1 MGRRKRQSHGRGD
14 PGQPRHDCDGLAGS
28 RLSPLAGDVEGKL
41 LQARVHGDHLWW
53 SGLLVSRPV
62 AGTLTRRYPLEIV
75 AHSAHPKIDR
85 ALTEVGSEIAS
96 ITPSSVERASRD
108 LVQYLSPTPLQYSRA
123 FTDKARC
130 HVHIKVESIQPIRAF
145 KVRGALTKVMRL
157 HPEKGSAGVITASA
171 GNHGQ
176 GVAYAAAV
184 FKIPATVYV
193 PETANQLK
201 VEAIRRLGATVV
213 LAGRNYND
221 AYLEAMRHQE
231 EGGATFVHAFND
243 PDVIAGQG
251 SIAVELLRD
260 LEDFDTVLV
269 PIGGGGLIGG
279 IALYLKES
287 RPKVRVIGVEPA
299 GADGM
304 HRSLQAGRVVTLER
318 VNTIADG
325 LAASA
330 PGKLTLEL
338 AQRYVDEV
346 VLVQDAEMLRA
357 IRLLFEWEHLLA
369 EPAGAA
375 ALAALLYHYSPAPNE
390 KVVAILSGANVTD
403 EVMIRAL
410 KSR

>member
-1 MGRRKRQSHGRGD
+1 MCTFPRFD
-14 PGQPRHDCDGLAGS
+14 P
-28 RLSPLAGDVEGKL
+28 VE
-41 LQARVHGDHLWW
+41 
-53 SGLLVSRPV
+53 LVS
-62 AGTLTRRYPLEIV
+62 
-75 AHSAHPKIDR
+75 HPPIIDR
-85 ALTEVGSEIAS
+85 ALREVESETAGV
-96 ITPSSVERASRD
+96 TPSSVEAAARD
-108 LVQYLSPTPLQYSRA
+108 LSAYLAPTPLQYSRA

-130 HVHIKVESIQPIRAF
+130 YVHIKIESIQPIRAF

-157 HPEKGSAGVITASA
+157 HPEERSKGIITASA

-176 GVAYAAAV
+176 GVAYAAAT

-201 VEAIRRLGATVV
+201 VEAIRRLGAQVV
-213 LAGRNYND
+213 PAGRNYND
-221 AYLEAMRHQE
+221 AYMEAMRHQE
-231 EGGATFVHAFND
+231 QGGATFVHAFDD

-260 LEDFDTVLV
+260 LDDIDTVLV

-279 IALYLKES
+279 IALYLKEK
-287 RPKVRVIGVEPA
+287 RPQIKVIGAEPV

-304 HRSLQAGRVVTLER
+304 RRSLEAGRIVTLDR

-330 PGKLTLEL
+330 PGKLTFEL
-338 AQRYVDEV
+338 AKRYVDEV
-346 VLVQDAEMLRA
+346 VRVEDAEMLRA
-357 IRLLFEWEHLLA
+357 IRLVFEWEHLLA

-375 ALAALLYHYSPAPNE
+375 ALAALLYHYSPGPNE
-390 KVVAILSGANVTD
+390 KVVVVLSGANVTD

>member
-1 MGRRKRQSHGRGD
+1 VCAFSRFD
-14 PGQPRHDCDGLAGS
+14 PVKVVRHA
-28 RLSPLAGDVEGKL
+28 P
-41 LQARVHGDHLWW
+41 
-53 SGLLVSRPV
+53 
-62 AGTLTRRYPLEIV
+62 I
-75 AHSAHPKIDR
+75 IDR
-85 ALTEVGSEIAS
+85 ALREVESERIG
-96 ITPSSVERASRD
+96 ITPASVEAAARD
-108 LVQYLSPTPLQYSRA
+108 IAQHLRPTPLQYSHA

-130 HVHIKVESIQPIRAF
+130 YVHIKVESIQPIRAF

-157 HPEKGSAGVITASA
+157 HPEERSRGVITASA

-176 GVAYAAAV
+176 GVAYAAAA

-201 VEAIRRLGATVV
+201 VEAIRRLGAEVV
-213 LAGRNYND
+213 PAGRNYND
-221 AYLEAMRHQE
+221 AFLEAMRHQE
-231 EGGATFVHAFND
+231 RGGATFVHAFDD

-251 SIAVELLRD
+251 TIAVELLQD
-260 LEDFDTVLV
+260 LADVDTVLV

-279 IALYLKES
+279 IALYLKEK
-287 RPKVRVIGVEPA
+287 RPHVKVIGAEPT

-304 HRSLQAGRVVTLER
+304 RRSLDAGRIVTLDR

-330 PGKLTLEL
+330 PGKLTFEL
-338 AQRYVDEV
+338 AKRYVDDV
-346 VLVQDAEMLRA
+346 VVVEDSEMLRA
-357 IRLLFEWEHLLA
+357 IRLVFEWEHLLA

-375 ALAALLYHYSPAPNE
+375 AIAALLYHYRPTPNE
-390 KVVAILSGANVTD
+390 KVAVILSGANVTD

>member
-1 MGRRKRQSHGRGD
+1 LG
-14 PGQPRHDCDGLAGS
+14 
-28 RLSPLAGDVEGKL
+28 
-41 LQARVHGDHLWW
+41 
-53 SGLLVSRPV
+53 
-62 AGTLTRRYPLEIV
+62 
-75 AHSAHPKIDR
+75 
-85 ALTEVGSEIAS
+85 EVGSEIAS
-96 ITPSSVERASRD
+96 ITPASVERAARD
-108 LVQYLSPTPLQYSRA
+108 LVPYLASTPLQYSRA

-157 HPEKGSAGVITASA
+157 HPEKGSEGVVTASA

-193 PETANQLK
+193 PETANLLK

-231 EGGATFVHAFND
+231 AGGATFVHAFDD

-251 SIAVELLRD
+251 SIAVELIRD
-260 LEDFDTVLV
+260 LEEFDTVIV

-279 IALYLKES
+279 ISLYLKAL
-287 RPKVRVIGVEPA
+287 RPKVRIVGVEPA

-304 HRSLQAGRVVTLER
+304 RRSLEAGRVVILDR

-330 PGKLTLEL
+330 PGKLNLEL

-346 VLVQDAEMLRA
+346 ILVDDGEMLRA
-357 IRLLFEWEHLLA
+357 IRLMFEWEHLLA

-375 ALAALLYHYSPAPNE
+375 ALAALLYHYSPSPNE
-390 KVVAILSGANVTD
+390 RVVVILSGANVTD

>member
-1 MGRRKRQSHGRGD
+1 VR
-14 PGQPRHDCDGLAGS
+14 
-28 RLSPLAGDVEGKL
+28 
-41 LQARVHGDHLWW
+41 
-53 SGLLVSRPV
+53 
-62 AGTLTRRYPLEIV
+62 
-75 AHSAHPKIDR
+75 
-85 ALTEVGSEIAS
+85 EVGSEVAGV
-96 ITPSSVERASRD
+96 TPSSVERAARE
-108 LVQYLSPTPLQYSRA
+108 LAAYLPPTPLQYSRA
-123 FTDKARC
+123 FTHKAGC
-130 HVHIKVESIQPIRAF
+130 HVHIKIESIQPIRAF
-145 KVRGALTKVMRL
+145 KVRGALTKIMRL

-201 VEAIRRLGATVV
+201 VEAIKRLGATVV
-213 LAGRNYND
+213 PAGRNYND

-231 EGGATFVHAFND
+231 QGGATFVHAFND

-251 SIAVELLRD
+251 SIAVELLKD
-260 LEDFDTVLV
+260 LEHFDTALV

-279 IALYLKES
+279 ISMYLKEK
-287 RPKVRVIGVEPA
+287 RPGVRVIGVEPA

-304 HRSLQAGRVVTLER
+304 RRSLEAGRVVTLDR

-330 PGKLTLEL
+330 PGQLTLEL

-346 VLVQDAEMLRA
+346 VLVQDDEMLRA

-375 ALAALLYHYSPAPNE
+375 ALAALLYHYCPAPNE
-390 KVVAILSGANVTD
+390 RVVVVRSGANVTD